1 MYVYVDPTRMEKKVR
16 EVENIRAFKEFM
28 IVLESVRYAKEM
40 RHANVV
46 RHLSSYH
53 TWRHLTDT

>member
-1 MYVYVDPTRMEKKVR
+1 MEKKVG